1 MKKILTIIFII
12 LLIIFITLIY
22 SRFIGTNILK
32 TNEIVI
38 TENISPSYNG
48 LKIVHFSDLHYKKVI
63 TNKKIK
69 EIIKEINKL
78 KPDLVIFTGDLTNK
92 DYTLKNNDISFLI
105 EEFSKITSKYGCYTI
120 LGDNDKQAEET
131 IKNIYIQSNF
141 TIINNS
147 YSIVYNEANEKI
159 LIADYIDESIELIN
173 DNSIYKIILT
183 HEPDNIDNFINSNKF
198 INLILAG
205 HSLNGSINIPYLKK
219 LFLPNNAK
227 KYYEPHYQINNTN
240 IYISNGLGVDKINFR
255 LFNHP
260 SINFYRIK
268 NSN

>member
-1 MKKILTIIFII
+1 MKKILTIIFI
-12 LLIIFITLIY
+12 LLIILFITLIY
-22 SRFIGTNILK
+22 SRFIGTTILE

-38 TENISPSYNG
+38 TDTINESYNG

-63 TNKKIK
+63 TENKVK

-78 KPDLVIFTGDLTNK
+78 KPDLVIFTGDLINK
-92 DYTLKNNDISFLI
+92 DYQLQNNDINFLI
-105 EEFSKITSKYGCYTI
+105 EQFSKITSKYGCYSL
-120 LGDNDKQAEET
+120 LGDNDNNEKEI

-141 TIINNS
+141 TIIDHS
-147 YSIVYNEANEKI
+147 YNYIYNEANNKI
-159 LIADYIDESIELIN
+159 LISDYIDETIELIN
-173 DNSIYKIILT
+173 DPSIYKILLT
-183 HEPDNIDNFINSNKF
+183 HFPDNIDTLLNSNKN

-205 HSLNGSINIPYLKK
+205 HSLNGSINIPYIKK
-219 LFLPNNAK
+219 LFLPTNAK
-227 KYYEPHYQINNTN
+227 KYYEPHYRINNTN
-240 IYISNGLGVDKINFR
+240 IYISNGIGVDKINFR

>member
-1 MKKILTIIFII
+1 MKKILTIIFI
-12 LLIIFITLIY
+12 LLIIIFITLIY
-22 SRFIGTNILK
+22 SRFIGTTILE

-38 TENISPSYNG
+38 TDTISTSYDG

-63 TNKKIK
+63 TNEQVK

-78 KPDLVIFTGDLTNK
+78 KPDLVIFTGDLINK
-92 DYTLKNNDISFLI
+92 DYELQNNDINFLI
-105 EEFSKITSKYGCYTI
+105 EELSKITSKYGCYSI
-120 LGDNDKQAEET
+120 LGDNDKSAIET
-131 IKNIYIQSNF
+131 VKNIYIQSNF
-141 TIINNS
+141 NIIENS
-147 YSIVYNEANEKI
+147 YNIIYNESNNKI
-159 LIADYIDESIELIN
+159 LISDYIDEEIELIN

-183 HEPDNIDNFINSNKF
+183 HEPDNIDNLINTNKN

-227 KYYEPHYQINNTN
+227 KYYEPHYLINNTN
-240 IYISNGLGVDKINFR
+240 IYISNGIGVDRINFR